1 MRWIALT
8 LLLAGVTGAATE
20 IYQWEDADGVVHFS
34 DRPPTN
40 LPAEQRPVGEP
51 SVVEAWRAG
60 IKPRAKPARAT
71 GRSRAMAV
79 EARRAREEKR
89 AEQCHRARQRLAE
102 VRAKRRAG
110 YKASEGRA
118 LKRRAARYQ
127 QDVRFYCGSFS

>member
-20 IYQWEDADGVVHFS
+20 IYQWEDGDGVVHFS
-34 DRPPTN
+34 DRPPPDATVE
-40 LPAEQRPVGEP
+40 LRPVGEP
-51 SVVEAWRAG
+51 SVVEAWRAD
-60 IKPRAKPARAT
+60 IKPRLKPARAP
-71 GRSRAMAV
+71 GRSRALAV

-110 YKASEGRA
+110 YKASQGRA
-118 LKRRAARYQ
+118 LKRRTTRYQ
-127 QDVRFYCGSFS
+127 ADVRFFCGSWN